1 MANKKKSKRVFEI
14 DRKMELR
21 LRLAL
26 SQVGEADRRK
36 PLHLDRPTG
45 EPELVARLIDR
56 VRSL

>member
-1 MANKKKSKRVFEI
+1 MANKKKTKRVFEI

-26 SQVGEADRRK
+26 SQVGEGGEHK
-36 PLHLDRPTG
+36 PLKLERATG
-45 EPELVARLIDR
+45 EHELVSRLIER

>member
-1 MANKKKSKRVFEI
+1 MAKKKAKRVFEI

-26 SQVGEADRRK
+26 SQVDDPGERK
-36 PLHLDRPTG
+36 PLKLERPA
-45 EPELVARLIDR
+45 EEQELVARLIDR